1 MAAAWMIPLFAGAT
15 GGLLFGYLRFLR
27 WSEEDERRASQGESS
42 AYRIDHL
49 WWDQRPR
56 DEGHGP
62 LLVAESG
69 VA

>member
-1 MAAAWMIPLFAGAT
+1 MVAAWINPLFAGVT

-27 WSEEDERRASQGESS
+27 WSEEDERRAVGGES
-42 AYRIDHL
+42 AACRIDHL
-49 WWDQRPR
+49 RGQRRR
-56 DEGHGP
+56 DEGRKP